1 MQVKQPVWPWHQGYR
16 VFTDDR
22 DARKMARQMGI
33 PISGTF
39 GLLVRLVDQ
48 GTLSLTD
55 ADALLSQMIAAGYR
69 APLTSLAT
77 LL

>member
-1 MQVKQPVWPWHQGYR
+1 
-16 VFTDDR
+16 
-22 DARKMARQMGI
+22 MGI

-48 GTLSLTD
+48 GILSLTD
-55 ADALLSQMIAAGYR
+55 ADALLNQMIVAGYR
-69 APLTSLAT
+69 SPLTSLAT